1 MINFGVIKSR
11 LIDRYSGQHFFKHRQ
26 SKKKDIVFIFKKYKN
41 SIYVVKYLV
50 TREMF
55 TYRETWGI
63 FRYGQMI

>member
-26 SKKKDIVFIFKKYKN
+26 SKKKDIVFIFKN
-41 SIYVVKYLV
+41 IRIGKYLV
-50 TREMF
+50 NREMF